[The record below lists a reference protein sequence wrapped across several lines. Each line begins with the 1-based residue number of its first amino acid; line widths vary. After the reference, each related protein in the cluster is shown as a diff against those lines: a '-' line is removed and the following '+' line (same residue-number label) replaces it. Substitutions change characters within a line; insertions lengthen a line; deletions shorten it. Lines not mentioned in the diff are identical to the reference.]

1 MKRITE
7 SGMHADGDGLY
18 LRVRSTGARSWIFV
32 SVRSG
37 RRREM
42 GLGATDIVSLAQ
54 ARTLARKAKLAFEA
68 GRDPIAE
75 RLIANDGGQPRAMSF
90 GHFSTDLIN
99 GIEGGFRNEKHRKQ
113 WRSTLAA
120 HAALLTDIPVDEIST
135 DDFLKV
141 LQPIWL
147 KIPETASR
155 VRSRIERILDAA
167 KVLGH
172 RHGENPARWKGHLE
186 FILPKKGKAAVKHHA
201 ALPFGAMADFMAKLQ
216 RQDGVAAQA
225 LAFTILTAARSNETI
240 GMTWREIDR
249 DKRVWKISSSRT
261 KSGTSHMVPLSEA
274 ASAVLDARRTGDA
287 QPDDYVFEG
296 PKGGPLS
303 DMSMLML
310 LRRMQYGAI
319 TVHGFRSSFRDW
331 AGELTEFEHETIEMA
346 LAHVVGSKAERA
358 YRRNR
363 ALRKRA
369 DLMEAWACYCSGAP
383 FAMRPSLT

>member
-1 MKRITE
+1 
-7 SGMHADGDGLY
+7 
-18 LRVRSTGARSWIFV
+18 
-32 SVRSG
+32 
-37 RRREM
+37 
-42 GLGATDIVSLAQ
+42 
-54 ARTLARKAKLAFEA
+54 
-68 GRDPIAE
+68 
-75 RLIANDGGQPRAMSF
+75 MSF

-120 HAALLTDIPVDEIST
+120 HAALLTDMSVDEIST
-135 DDFLKV
+135 DDVLKV

-186 FILPKKGKAAVKHHA
+186 FILPKKGRAAVKHHA
-201 ALPFGAMADFMAKLQ
+201 ACLSGPWQ
-216 RQDGVAAQA
+216 
-225 LAFTILTAARSNETI
+225 TSRSNETI

-261 KSGTSHMVPLSEA
+261 KSGTFHMVPLSEA

-303 DMSMLML
+303 NMSMLML

-331 AGELTEFEHETIEMA
+331 ARAYGIRTRDDRNGVGPCRRFEGRAGLSEKSGAAKTCRPYGSMGLLLLRSALRDAAIDGLRLVTLTRSMF
-346 LAHVVGSKAERA
+346 AERLDIPEVGFA
-358 YRRNR
+358 PQLRTFKYLLSEPESGRRS
-363 ALRKRA
+363 
-369 DLMEAWACYCSGAP
+369 DV
-383 FAMRPSLT
+383 T